1 MNKNKIYFK
10 GWLFILVIALFL
22 FFDILEPP
30 VHAEPSEKSIFTN
43 NVSLFYNPHYFSEN
57 LPSKGIS
64 LTGDVS
70 QSFGADVNLVFL
82 KAIAVDIKYN
92 YNIFFIQRDEG
103 GDLTRTDNAL
113 KLKLGC
119 ILPFNQNVVE
129 LKAGTFGALNIHNPI
144 SVQDTES
151 YLDSGFQT
159 IGIGKFLE
167 LGVKPLENIPWELNA
182 ELAYMPF
189 VEVSKT
195 TETGLPNL
203 CQDIYF
209 SIGTKYSIGIMFA
222 NVKFFNDLLMGGDLA
237 QTRRGTDI
245 KVGIYF

>member
-1 MNKNKIYFK
+1 M
-10 GWLFILVIALFL
+10 
-22 FFDILEPP
+22 
-30 VHAEPSEKSIFTN
+30 
-43 NVSLFYNPHYFSEN
+43 
-57 LPSKGIS
+57 
-64 LTGDVS
+64 
-70 QSFGADVNLVFL
+70 
-82 KAIAVDIKYN
+82 
-92 YNIFFIQRDEG
+92 
-103 GDLTRTDNAL
+103 
-113 KLKLGC
+113 
-119 ILPFNQNVVE
+119 
-129 LKAGTFGALNIHNPI
+129 
-144 SVQDTES
+144 
-151 YLDSGFQT
+151 
-159 IGIGKFLE
+159 
-167 LGVKPLENIPWELNA
+167 ENIPWELNA